1 MHKSYVSYTLVI
13 LFAAIFISGCSSMMD
28 EPNRIHSVGMVQT
41 DSNTDQAW
49 NDTNVYFREHLT
61 TERAI
66 TEAEF
71 LNHAA
76 IREIPPRL
84 RKELK
89 KIINDYRGANLLPQ

>member
-1 MHKSYVSYTLVI
+1 
-13 LFAAIFISGCSSMMD
+13 MMD